1 MNHRDGGEL
10 KLQICNREIT
20 ISDVQARDDSEG
32 FSNLSRVGSTLEDAA
47 VPSTLDCLF
56 LVCSAHGA
64 ELAVVAGQ
72 AEAACL
78 HQARK
83 I

>member
-20 ISDVQARDDSEG
+20 MLDVQALDGSSRIP
-32 FSNLSRVGSTLEDAA
+32 NLSRLGSTLEDAA

-56 LVCSAHGA
+56 LVCSAPGA

>member
-20 ISDVQARDDSEG
+20 MSDVQGRDDSEG

-56 LVCSAHGA
+56 LVCSAPGA
-64 ELAVVAGQ
+64 ELAVVAVV

>member
-20 ISDVQARDDSEG
+20 MSDVQGRDDIEG

-56 LVCSAHGA
+56 LVCSAPGA
-64 ELAVVAGQ
+64 ELAVVAVV

>member
-1 MNHRDGGEL
+1 M
-10 KLQICNREIT
+10 
-20 ISDVQARDDSEG
+20 SDVQALDGSSR
-32 FSNLSRVGSTLEDAA
+32 FPNLSRLGSTLEDAA

-56 LVCSAHGA
+56 PDFSAPGA

-78 HQARK
+78 HQSRK